1 MPIAAKPNRSRSKP
15 ARLEARIT
23 SQQKRLFERA
33 ASLRGSTVTDFVV
46 DSAQQA
52 ALEAIKD
59 FRVLKLDR
67 EDSMTVARLL
77 LNPPAPNVA
86 LRKAAASY
94 QKLIAASR

>member
-1 MPIAAKPNRSRSKP
+1 MPIAAKSNRSRSKP

-23 SQQKRLFERA
+23 PQQKRLFERA

-52 ALEAIKD
+52 ALEAIRD

-77 LNPPAPNVA
+77 LNPPAPNEA

>member
-1 MPIAAKPNRSRSKP
+1 
-15 ARLEARIT
+15 LEARIT
-23 SQQKRLFERA
+23 AQQKRLFERA
-33 ASLRGSTVTDFVV
+33 ASLRGSSVTDFVA

-67 EDSMTVARLL
+67 DDSMTVARLL
-77 LNPPAPNVA
+77 LNPPAPNEA
-86 LRKAAASY
+86 LRKAATSY

>member
-1 MPIAAKPNRSRSKP
+1 MPIAAKSNRSRSKP
-15 ARLEARIT
+15 ERLEARIT
-23 SQQKRLFERA
+23 PQQKRLFERA

-46 DSAQQA
+46 DSVQHA

-67 EDSMTVARLL
+67 QDSMTLANLL
-77 LNPPAPNVA
+77 LNPPAPNGA

-94 QKLIAASR
+94 QELVEAPR